1 MNSVHIKVAPAP
13 AAVDALRRPQRAL
26 ATTVSKFIARRR
38 RPVQLNRTVSAR
50 ALAASNTSV
59 SDSKSEA
66 ISFCGMTVRQVAARA
81 ALDLQQRGWTVIEG
95 LVASEDCQE
104 YVDSVW
110 TWLESLGTGISR
122 YTAVTELAGC
132 LSKLTYHAI
141 IETMQQAG

>member
-1 MNSVHIKVAPAP
+1 MTSVHIKVEAAR

-26 ATTVSKFIARRR
+26 ATTFSKSIAER

-95 LVASEDCQE
+95 LVAPEDCQE

-122 YTAVTELAGC
+122 YTAVTELIGC
-132 LSKLTYHAI
+132 LSNLTYHAI
-141 IETMQQAG
+141 TETMQQPG